1 MNYYVYKFYNFLEN
15 FFKQIFGY
23 AYEPLR
29 ERLRFF
35 ITKYFLGA
43 SFSLNKLDKKL
54 EKYLDF
60 DQGFFVELGANDG
73 VSQSNSLYFE
83 LKRNW
88 RGVLIEPS
96 PYNFQKCI
104 ANRGLKNSIF
114 CNACVGFE
122 YAEKYVDMKY
132 ANLMSISNNLDLDLS
147 NKKLHIEKAK
157 KHLRNNEIV
166 FSFGAKSRTLNDILD
181 EAKAPH
187 NIDFLSLDVEGAEL
201 EVLKGIDFEKY
212 KFKYLLIE
220 VRDLKKMQLFL
231 KKYNYFLLDQ
241 FSAHDYLFKYS

>member
-1 MNYYVYKFYNFLEN
+1 MANL
-15 FFKQIFGY
+15 FKKIFGY

-29 ERLRFF
+29 ERLIFF
-35 ITKYFLGA
+35 IKKNFLGA

-54 EKYLDF
+54 EKYLDY
-60 DQGFFVELGANDG
+60 DHGFFVELGANDG
-73 VSQSNSLYFE
+73 VTQSNSLYFE

-96 PYNFQKCI
+96 PYNFHKCI
-104 ANRGLKNSIF
+104 ANRGFNNSVF

-122 YAEKYVDMKY
+122 YKDKYVDMKY
-132 ANLMSISNNLDLDLS
+132 ANLMSISNNLELDLI
-147 NKKLHIEKAK
+147 NKKLHIEQAK
-157 KHLRNNEIV
+157 KFLRDNEIV
-166 FSFGAKSRTLNDILD
+166 FSYGAKSRTLNDILN

-201 EVLKGIDFEKY
+201 EVLKGINFEKY

-220 VRDLKKMQLFL
+220 VRDLKRMQSFL
-231 KKYNYFLLDQ
+231 KKYSYFLLDQ
-241 FSAHDYLFKYS
+241 FSSHDYLFKYSQR

>member
-1 MNYYVYKFYNFLEN
+1 MANFL
-15 FFKQIFGY
+15 KKIFGN

-29 ERLRFF
+29 ERLIFF
-35 ITKYFLGA
+35 IKKNFLGA

-60 DQGFFVELGANDG
+60 DHGFFVELGANDG
-73 VSQSNSLYFE
+73 VTQSNSLYFE
-83 LKRNW
+83 LRRNW

-96 PYNFQKCI
+96 PYNFHKCM
-104 ANRGLKNSIF
+104 ANRGLKNSVF

-122 YAEKYVDMKY
+122 YEDKYVDMKY

-147 NKKLHIEKAK
+147 NKKVHIEQAK
-157 KHLRNNEIV
+157 RHLRNNEIV

-220 VRDLKKMQLFL
+220 VRDLKRMQLFL

-241 FSAHDYLFKYS
+241 FSFHDYLFKYSEK